1 MEQTGCDDG
10 SLQDSAPSC
19 VLGRTCPS
27 AWGEEEC
34 LPRAA
39 GLASTPRAYG
49 QEPGNSWDSDDL
61 TEAGRA
67 ALSGPHPAPARS
79 WPRQRSRSPS
89 GSPHGHRHS
98 LLQPEEPWLAWGL
111 ERAARQRVERSK
123 VKKR

>member
-79 WPRQRSRSPS
+79 WPRQRSRLPSAAPMATGTVCSSQRSP
-89 GSPHGHRHS
+89 GWLGDWKG
-98 LLQPEEPWLAWGL
+98 LL
-111 ERAARQRVERSK
+111 ARE
-123 VKKR
+123 